1 MTQLDPQTDRRP
13 GPNIFDYAAQGVF
26 GFIIP
31 QPQIPGEIRPAGST
45 AVASRINRPAPE
57 KASWPRWI
65 RCRGR
70 LTLVGGVLTHR
81 GDNDTV
87 IKGELTNSRRAKK
100 MTHEY
105 LVNVKRGRA
114 GDGQLLFIARL
125 FTPQYS
131 DIALKRSAIRYTR
144 DGAVG
149 RRPAATR
156 RGPLRCQSRRWPS
169 APAQRGDRASAR
181 KGAEGDP
188 AAHCLRRLQ
197 RVVITDVRNVV
208 AADQQLLAQ

>member
-1 MTQLDPQTDRRP
+1 MAKMDPVP
-13 GPNIFDYAAQGVF
+13 G
-26 GFIIP
+26 
-31 QPQIPGEIRPAGST
+31 
-45 AVASRINRPAPE
+45 
-57 KASWPRWI
+57 
-65 RCRGR
+65 GR

-125 FTPQYS
+125 FTPPVFGYS
-131 DIALKRSAIRYTR
+131 APLFDIPETA
-144 DGAVG
+144 
-149 RRPAATR
+149 
-156 RGPLRCQSRRWPS
+156 PS
-169 APAQRGDRASAR
+169 AGGLLRHGAGHCAANLGAGRQPLHKGAIVHQPG

-208 AADQQLLAQ
+208 AAGQQLLAQ

>member
-1 MTQLDPQTDRRP
+1 MLCVRHD
-13 GPNIFDYAAQGVF
+13 
-26 GFIIP
+26 
-31 QPQIPGEIRPAGST
+31 PAGSPDGSATEARISSTTPRRAFSVSSSHSPRSPGDTPRRPT

-65 RCRGR
+65 RCRGGR

-156 RGPLRCQSRRWPS
+156 RGP
-169 APAQRGDRASAR
+169 
-181 KGAEGDP
+181 
-188 AAHCLRRLQ
+188 
-197 RVVITDVRNVV
+197 
-208 AADQQLLAQ
+208 

>member
-1 MTQLDPQTDRRP
+1 MAKMDPVP
-13 GPNIFDYAAQGVF
+13 G
-26 GFIIP
+26 
-31 QPQIPGEIRPAGST
+31 
-45 AVASRINRPAPE
+45 
-57 KASWPRWI
+57 
-65 RCRGR
+65 GR

-156 RGPLRCQSRRWPS
+156 RGP
-169 APAQRGDRASAR
+169 
-181 KGAEGDP
+181 
-188 AAHCLRRLQ
+188 
-197 RVVITDVRNVV
+197 
-208 AADQQLLAQ
+208 